1 MGPRRAAAAPP
12 PPTKLNVPGTLALNK
27 AARCLI
33 LAALLVCLAYLATQT
48 GRLLLLGPAAVTP
61 PQAPHQ
67 APPAWRA
74 PTIDT
79 EPATASR
86 IQKWRLFGAYQA
98 ASDASAAT
106 ANTAPETKLDLTLLG
121 VFRGATAKQGWA
133 IIQAGENQA
142 GLYRTGDMIDDGITL
157 AALEPDHA
165 LLRRAGRLE
174 TLPLLAWDAIPGI
187 VAATTEIPPD
197 NEDEPLDADKLLSN
211 REQSMARLGI
221 APVSRGSA
229 SGYRVVDE
237 KGQLVEKFH
246 FQVGDTI
253 VSANGYPLGTEEDDL
268 LARRSAIGSGVANI
282 IVTRGGKEFLL
293 EYWLGN
299 GQVRGMD
306 ALLAARADSSS
317 P

>member
-1 MGPRRAAAAPP
+1 MAR
-12 PPTKLNVPGTLALNK
+12 TLALNK
-27 AARCLI
+27 AVRCLI
-33 LAALLVCLAYLATQT
+33 LVALLACLAYLATQT

-61 PQAPHQ
+61 PQALHP

-74 PTIDT
+74 PSAGT
-79 EPATASR
+79 EPAATASR
-86 IQKWRLFGAYQA
+86 IQAWRLFGAYQA
-98 ASDASAAT
+98 APGASATNAT
-106 ANTAPETKLDLTLLG
+106 GNTAPETKLDLTLLG

-133 IIQAGENQA
+133 IIQAGESQA
-142 GLYRTGDMIDDGITL
+142 GLYRTGEVIDDGITL

-165 LLRRAGRLE
+165 LLLRAGRLE
-174 TLPLLAWDAIPGI
+174 TLPLLAWDAMPGI
-187 VAATTEIPPD
+187 VAATAETAPNNAEQ
-197 NEDEPLDADKLLSN
+197 PLDADKLLSN

-221 APVSRGSA
+221 APVSPGSA

-237 KGQLVEKFH
+237 KGQLVEQFH

-268 LARRSAIGSGVANI
+268 LARRSLMGSGIANI
-282 IVTRGGKEFLL
+282 IVMRGGTEFLL
-293 EYWLGN
+293 EYRAGS

-306 ALLAARADSSS
+306 ALLAARAGSSS